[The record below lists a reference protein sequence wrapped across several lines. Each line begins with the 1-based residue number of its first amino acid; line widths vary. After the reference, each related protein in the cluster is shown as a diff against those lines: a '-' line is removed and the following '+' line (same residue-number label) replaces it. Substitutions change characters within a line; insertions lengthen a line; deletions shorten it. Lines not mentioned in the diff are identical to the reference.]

1 MAIRLICECGSFSI
15 ERGPT
20 SDLVDITSQTD
31 AALRRLFGTEG
42 AVKMSGRKYLIR
54 IPSDRLSG
62 FFTDIF
68 ERYGA

>member
-1 MAIRLICECGSFSI
+1 MTMAIRLICECGSFSI

-20 SDLVDITSQTD
+20 RDLVDITSQTD
-31 AALRRLFGTEG
+31 AALFGTEG

-54 IPSDRLSG
+54 IPSDRLSE
-62 FFTDIF
+62 FFTDVF